1 MKKLRTYL
9 LKLNKKY
16 IFLLGVLFFTLSC
29 NKNNT
34 ERNEVLVSV
43 VKKEKLDRNS
53 LLITLLFKNKSN
65 KNYVM
70 PVYPEYNLVKSM
82 KFKKLSLC
90 KYINHTAEVA
100 ISQNK

>member
-1 MKKLRTYL
+1 MKKLKTYL

-43 VKKEKLDRNS
+43 VKKEKLDRN
-53 LLITLLFKNKSN
+53 
-65 KNYVM
+65 
-70 PVYPEYNLVKSM
+70 
-82 KFKKLSLC
+82 
-90 KYINHTAEVA
+90 
-100 ISQNK
+100 